1 VPARVRL
8 LVCYEGTAY
17 LGWQIQPQGP
27 TVQAALEGA
36 FLRMTGG
43 HTRMVAA
50 GRTDTGVHA
59 RGQVVCFRHDTRHDP
74 RALQKG
80 LNAHL
85 PEDIAVLEAGMVPD
99 DFDPR
104 RQAVGKHYRYRI
116 HNHPVRPVFERRWR
130 WHLKKTLDDEAMN
143 RAVAYLVGEH
153 DFSAF
158 RAADCEAASAVRRID
173 DARWVRHGPLLE
185 LDVFGAGFLKQMV
198 RAIVGTCVEVGRG
211 ALAPG
216 ALQEILASGDRGRA
230 GPTAP
235 ACGLVLER
243 VYYREEEYHHAFAG
257 V

>member
-1 VPARVRL
+1 MPARVRL
-8 LVCYEGTAY
+8 VVCYEGTAY
-17 LGWQIQPQGP
+17 LGWQVQPQGP
-27 TVQAALEGA
+27 TVQAALEEA
-36 FLRMTGG
+36 FYCMTGG
-43 HTRMVAA
+43 HTRMTAA

-59 RGQVVCFRHDTRHDP
+59 RGQVVCFCHESRHDP
-74 RALQKG
+74 QALLKG

-85 PEDIAVLEAGMVPD
+85 PQDVAVLEADLVPD

-104 RQAVGKHYRYRI
+104 REAVGKHYRYCI

-130 WHLKKTLDDEAMN
+130 WHLKKHLDQDAMN
-143 RAVAYLVGEH
+143 QAVACLVGEH

-173 DARWVRHGPLLE
+173 AARWARRGPQLA
-185 LDVFGAGFLKQMV
+185 LDVFGGGFLKQMV

-211 ALAPG
+211 ALEHDAVS
-216 ALQEILASGDRGRA
+216 AILAGRDRGRA

-243 VYYREEEYHHAFAG
+243 VYYREEDYRHAIAG
-257 V
+257 P